1 MPTLHSYGI
10 IPIYKAAGEVA
21 RILCVKNKKS
31 GQWGLP
37 KGTPDVGESPWQTAC
52 RELEEETGIRD
63 FQVIEGLELNDEYP
77 VVKDGVEYS
86 KTSTYYIAFVP
97 NMQAGI
103 IDKAGITEIK
113 WQTLTEARE
122 LFVFPGLVRL
132 VGEVEDMVC
141 DKIKK

>member
-63 FQVIEGLELNDEYP
+63 FQVLEGREFYEKYI
-77 VVKDGVEYS
+77 VIKDGVEYS
-86 KTSTYYIAFVP
+86 KTVTYYVAFVP

-103 IDKAGITEIK
+103 IDKDGITEIK
-113 WQTLTEARE
+113 WQTIAEARE
-122 LFVFPGLVRL
+122 LFVFPGLLQL
-132 VGEVEDMVC
+132 VEEVEEV
-141 DKIKK
+141 IK

>member
-37 KGTPDVGESPWQTAC
+37 KGTPNVGESPWQTAC

-63 FQVIEGLELNDEYP
+63 FQVLEGREFYEKFPMTL
-77 VVKDGVEYS
+77 DGVAYE
-86 KTSTYYIAFVP
+86 KLVTYYVALVP
-97 NMQAGI
+97 NLSVRPGI
-103 IDKAGITEIK
+103 EYGVLEVK
-113 WQTLTEARE
+113 WQTLAEARE
-122 LFVFPGLVRL
+122 LFVFPELVRL
-132 VGEVEDMVC
+132 VREVEEAV
-141 DKIKK
+141 K